1 MAIVSITE
9 TLTYLDEIG
18 SNNEDRIQDVLT
30 ETEKYVSTFC
40 RRTFES
46 TSYSLERYNGK
57 GYKVINLK
65 QYPVTVVDRVAVGT
79 RNAIEIKNTNTGS
92 SASVSV
98 NSTGLRLVL
107 DGTADETVLFATY
120 KTITTVVAAVNALG
134 DGWSASASSSDNS
147 SFKST
152 DLVSQSASACIN
164 GMVVYLSIPDIA
176 EPEISVDLDNGQIR
190 LSFGFNIGFKNV
202 FVDYTAGYT
211 AANMPDD
218 LKMAVKIIVQYM
230 WGKLDENI
238 FGTELFNIGASGSTG
253 QRIIFD
259 KAFTMP
265 KEAEMILSNFKRRL
279 I

>member
-1 MAIVSITE
+1 M
-9 TLTYLDEIG
+9 
-18 SNNEDRIQDVLT
+18 
-30 ETEKYVSTFC
+30 
-40 RRTFES
+40 
-46 TSYSLERYNGK
+46 
-57 GYKVINLK
+57 
-65 QYPVTVVDRVAVGT
+65 
-79 RNAIEIKNTNTGS
+79 
-92 SASVSV
+92 
-98 NSTGLRLVL
+98 
-107 DGTADETVLFATY
+107 
-120 KTITTVVAAVNALG
+120 
-134 DGWSASASSSDNS
+134 
-147 SFKST
+147 
-152 DLVSQSASACIN
+152 
-164 GMVVYLSIPDIA
+164 SIPDIA

-190 LSFGFNIGFKNV
+190 LSFGFSKGFKNV

-265 KEAEMILSNFKRRL
+265 KEAEMILSNYKKRL